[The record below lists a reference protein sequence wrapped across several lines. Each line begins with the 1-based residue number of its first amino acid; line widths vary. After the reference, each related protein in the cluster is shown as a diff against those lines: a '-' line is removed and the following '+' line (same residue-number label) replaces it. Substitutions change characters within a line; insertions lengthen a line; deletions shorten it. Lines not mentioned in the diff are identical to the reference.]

1 MGVVAHDVQF
11 TRGNKARVS
20 ESDQDVVAWNIATQD
35 ATAPN
40 ELSLKHASV
49 QTGLAKGNSSAAESL
64 RASATDCR
72 EARNLRTQ
80 LRKGTQAM
88 QRRAI
93 LLAMNDVMEHLRDCY
108 DGWRLAEQNTNARLL
123 ATLMRRDVDRMRQLC
138 ELLEEEAELSES
150 PGQLVAA

>member
-1 MGVVAHDVQF
+1 
-11 TRGNKARVS
+11 
-20 ESDQDVVAWNIATQD
+20 
-35 ATAPN
+35 
-40 ELSLKHASV
+40 
-49 QTGLAKGNSSAAESL
+49 
-64 RASATDCR
+64 
-72 EARNLRTQ
+72 
-80 LRKGTQAM
+80 M